1 MQNVIKFSRLSRLCD
16 ACRQIGKCVA
26 IWRWVSP
33 KVDACRQMAMSVA
46 VARYRRHKNLSTA
59 MASPWREGCPTVQSC
74 ATGPIWNPTYF
85 LPRLDDAAFSHLS
98 PSEAFCTPV
107 PYDLFLSNQPIP
119 PYDIKPFHKPI
130 TVDAQQ
136 THDVHTTLLKG
147 WLHQKERCN
156 IMQFSMTTLS
166 YYVVVTYC
174 TYYLSP
180 RLNIFQSRNFYF
192 LCFILLTSLGRQI
205 CQATVKYLFI

>member
-1 MQNVIKFSRLSRLCD
+1 M
-16 ACRQIGKCVA
+16 
-26 IWRWVSP
+26 
-33 KVDACRQMAMSVA
+33 
-46 VARYRRHKNLSTA
+46 
-59 MASPWREGCPTVQSC
+59 SPWRDIAVIKISPRRWLRHGAKAVQQSKVVQQARYGSLRTSYHDSMTRRSLICP
-74 ATGPIWNPTYF
+74 
-85 LPRLDDAAFSHLS
+85 

-119 PYDIKPFHKPI
+119 PYHIKPFHKPI

-156 IMQFSMTTLS
+156 IMQFSMITLS